1 VEGSQSRTQKD
12 QLSCTIGLGSTMG
25 LDSSGRSDG
34 ERGMAG
40 ANALGQRGS
49 NVWPTICSRLTK
61 PRTEMLSQLS
71 IRVKLANRK
80 W

>member
-1 VEGSQSRTQKD
+1 VCRRS
-12 QLSCTIGLGSTMG
+12 GSTMG

-49 NVWPTICSRLTK
+49 NVWPTICSRLSE
-61 PRTEMLSQLS
+61 PRTEMLSMDEPTLNPREVGKPEVV
-71 IRVKLANRK
+71 IFE
-80 W
+80 WWE